1 MNKITI
7 SVINDLVT
15 DQRLHRMASALSEKG
30 YRIELVGRKLKRSLP
45 LDDMGFQ
52 ATRFRM
58 LVRKGPFFYAFFNL
72 RLFIF
77 LLTRKQD
84 LLISIDLDTLAANYL
99 VSRMRKIPLLYD
111 SHEYFTEVPELI
123 GRPRVKR
130 IWEQIEKKTLP
141 NIRNAITVS
150 ESIAKTY
157 QKKYQV
163 SFQVVRNVAERRVPI
178 HDQEFHTRYTANYK
192 IIYQG
197 ALNVGRGL
205 ELMIHAMKHMSDTS
219 FFIAGDGD
227 IRQELIELVHELNLT
242 DRVHFLGRL
251 LPDLL
256 YKVTCQCNMGISLEE
271 DMGLSYRMSLPNK
284 LFDYIQARIPV
295 LCSDLPEMS
304 KLVRTY
310 GIGQVLETRS
320 PEALAKKAIHL
331 LQNKKLQKELKAKLE
346 EASLSLCWENEKEK
360 LIDIVRNL
368 MDAEKARQL

>member
-1 MNKITI
+1 
-7 SVINDLVT
+7 
-15 DQRLHRMASALSEKG
+15 MASALSEKG